1 MIIFRYI
8 GKAILA
14 TTAAVTLVLMLVII
28 SGRFVKYLAQAAAG
42 QLDANIL
49 FAVIGYRIPGFLELI
64 LPLAF
69 FLAILLSYGRMYVDN
84 EMTVLYACGTE
95 PNKLIRYT
103 MVIALFVA
111 ALVAWLSLSV
121 SPSGLAKA
129 EALLS
134 AQKSRGEFES
144 LESGQFYSLRGGGG
158 VTYSEEVSEGGVM
171 RNVFLA
177 EPGNEKS
184 KVPARVVVLAE
195 SGRPQKDQDNGE
207 RYLVLENGY
216 RIEGVPGRADFQ
228 ITSFEQYGQRLAK
241 PAPERR
247 GREKAAAIS
256 TKMLLA
262 SNEPAH
268 RAALLWRFSVP
279 LLVLVVTL
287 IAVPLSRT
295 NPRQGRFVKIF
306 PAVILYILYLVI
318 LNVARSA
325 IEEELPFALLRFWSV
340 HGIFLGVAALLI
352 LWNGGWRPALP
363 GVINTSKEPNAL
375 KDSNTE

>member
-14 TTAAVTLVLMLVII
+14 TTGAVTLVLMLVIM
-28 SGRFVKYLAQAAAG
+28 SGRFVKYLAEAAAG

-84 EMTVLYACGTE
+84 EMTVLYACGMG

-103 MVIALFVA
+103 MVIALGVA
-111 ALVAWLSLSV
+111 GLAAWLSLSV

-129 EALLS
+129 EALLN
-134 AQKSRGEFES
+134 AQKDRGEFAS
-144 LESGQFYSLRGGGG
+144 IESGKFYSLREGRG
-158 VTYSEEVSEGGVM
+158 VTYSEAVAEDGTMS
-171 RNVFLA
+171 NVFLA

-184 KVPARVVVLAE
+184 EDPARVVVFSE
-195 SGRPQKDQDNGE
+195 GGHSQRDKNNGE
-207 RYLVLENGY
+207 QYLVLENGY
-216 RIEGVPGRADFQ
+216 RIQGVPGRADFQ
-228 ITSFEQYGQRLAK
+228 ITSFEEYGQRLAK
-241 PAPERR
+241 PRPGNRDR
-247 GREKAAAIS
+247 KKAGTLS
-256 TKMLLA
+256 TQVLL
-262 SNEPAH
+262 SSDQPAH

-306 PAVILYILYLVI
+306 PAVIIYILYLVI
-318 LNVARSA
+318 LNVARSG
-325 IEEELPFALLRFWSV
+325 IEEEVPMALLRFCGV
-340 HGIFLGVAALLI
+340 HLIFLAVAAVLI
-352 LWNGGWRPALP
+352 AWNSGWRPSLSKQSDVAP
-363 GVINTSKEPNAL
+363 GAGSA
-375 KDSNTE
+375 

>member
-1 MIIFRYI
+1 M
-8 GKAILA
+8 KP
-14 TTAAVTLVLMLVII
+14 
-28 SGRFVKYLAQAAAG
+28 
-42 QLDANIL
+42 D
-49 FAVIGYRIPGFLELI
+49 
-64 LPLAF
+64 
-69 FLAILLSYGRMYVDN
+69 
-84 EMTVLYACGTE
+84 
-95 PNKLIRYT
+95 KLIRYT
-103 MVIALFVA
+103 MVIALAVA

-144 LESGQFYSLRGGGG
+144 LESGQFYSLRGGRG

-195 SGRPQKDQDNGE
+195 SGYPQKAEDNGE

-247 GREKAAAIS
+247 GREKAAALS
-256 TKMLLA
+256 TEMLLS

-306 PAVILYILYLVI
+306 PAVLLYILYLVI

-325 IEEELPFALLRFWSV
+325 IEEELPLALLRFWSV
-340 HGIFLGVAALLI
+340 HAVFLGIAVLLI
-352 LWNGGWRPALP
+352 LWNGGWRPTFLKTLSLP
-363 GVINTSKEPNAL
+363 TGTNASR
-375 KDSNTE
+375 DSNTE

>member
-84 EMTVLYACGTE
+84 EMTVLYACGME

-103 MVIALFVA
+103 MMIALAVA
-111 ALVAWLSLSV
+111 GLVAWLSLSV

-134 AQKSRGEFES
+134 AQKNRGEIES
-144 LESGQFYSLRGGGG
+144 LDAGKFYSLRGGG
-158 VTYSEEVSEGGVM
+158 VTYSEAVSEDGRM
-171 RNVFLA
+171 SNVFLA

-184 KVPARVVVLAE
+184 KDPARVLVLAE
-195 SGRPQKDQDNGE
+195 SGRSQRDQQNGE
-207 RYLVLENGY
+207 SFLVLENGY
-216 RIEGVPGRADFQ
+216 RIQGVPGRADFQ
-228 ITSFEQYGQRLAK
+228 ITSFEEYGQRLTK
-241 PAPERR
+241 PENAQRS
-247 GREKAAAIS
+247 REKAAALPTS
-256 TKMLLA
+256 QLLS
-262 SNEPAH
+262 SNQPAH
-268 RAALLWRFSVP
+268 RAALFWRYSVP
-279 LLVLVVTL
+279 LLVLVVTMM
-287 IAVPLSRT
+287 AVPLSRT

-306 PAVILYILYLVI
+306 PAVIIYILYLVV
-318 LNVARSA
+318 LNVARSG
-325 IEEELPFALLRFWSV
+325 IEEQVPLAMWRFWGV
-340 HGIFLGVAALLI
+340 HLVFVAIASALI
-352 LWNGGWRPALP
+352 AWNNGWRPTSSNFTKRAKRANP
-363 GVINTSKEPNAL
+363 VDRSGVK
-375 KDSNTE
+375 